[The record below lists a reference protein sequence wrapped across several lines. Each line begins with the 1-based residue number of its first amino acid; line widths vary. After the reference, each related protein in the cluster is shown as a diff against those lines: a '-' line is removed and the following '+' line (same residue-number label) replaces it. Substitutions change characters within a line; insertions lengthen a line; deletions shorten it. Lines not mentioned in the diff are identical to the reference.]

1 MLISPLCIASMLMA
15 TCETNP
21 IAVTEGDN
29 VAIINNIYERNL
41 NDDLDSLMLSNS
53 RQIEN
58 ITEEEMEIVEYEY
71 IDYRQTFYSVE
82 QGEVELG
89 AGYQYTDDKISII
102 DNVMHFND
110 DEYGWIPI
118 VAIDM
123 NEVIK
128 SGQDERGVWNIYGSI
143 IEIKYPNETTTLA
156 IILDACGA
164 CRYTS
169 KIDIWVYKNDM
180 KVDVTGVEWRYIRK
194 KSVE

>member
-15 TCETNP
+15 TSETNP

-41 NDDLDSLMLSNS
+41 NDDLDSLILSNS
-53 RQIEN
+53 REIE
-58 ITEEEMEIVEYEY
+58 ILTEEEIEVVEYEY
-71 IDYRQTFYSVE
+71 TDYRQTFYSVE
-82 QGEVELG
+82 QGEVKLG
-89 AGYQYTDDKISII
+89 AGYQYTDDEISVI

-110 DEYGWIPI
+110 NEYGWIPI

-128 SGQDERGVWNIYGSI
+128 SGKDERGVWNIYGSI
-143 IEIKYPNETTTLA
+143 IEIKYPNEMTTLA

-164 CRYTS
+164 CRYAS
-169 KIDIWVYKNDM
+169 KIDMWVYKNDV
-180 KVDVTGVEWRYIRK
+180 KIDIAGVEWTYIRK
-194 KSVE
+194 KLVE